1 MLYIL
6 VIGFLLGLRHALD
19 ADHIAAVASLAT
31 RSNSTSETVR
41 TGIAWGLGHTVT
53 LFVVCAVVLA
63 MDVGFPQHVASIA
76 EFVVGLMLVGLG
88 ADVIRRAIR
97 KKIHLHGHS
106 HDDDSYHLHLHG
118 HSKTKLHNEEA
129 HRHGHP
135 TGLPTRAL
143 IVGLMHGLAG
153 SAALLLLAV
162 TEQGSMA
169 MGLVYIALFGIG
181 SMLGMA
187 ALSFTI
193 ALPLRASARF
203 AKLGF
208 NAFNGA
214 IGAGTVALGLYIVFD
229 TAPSVAGLLRA
240 GTSING

>member
-19 ADHIAAVASLAT
+19 ADHLAAVASLAT
-31 RSNSTSETVR
+31 RSSSTSETVR
-41 TGIAWGLGHTVT
+41 TGIAWGLGHTVS
-53 LFVVCAVVLA
+53 LFVVCAAVLV
-63 MDVGFPQHVASIA
+63 MDVGFPEHVASIA
-76 EFVVGLMLVGLG
+76 EFIVGLMLVGLG

-97 KKIHLHGHS
+97 KKIHVHGHS
-106 HDDDSYHLHLHG
+106 HDDDGYHLHLHG
-118 HSKTKLHNEEA
+118 HSNTRVHDAAA
-129 HRHGHP
+129 HSHAHP
-135 TGLPTRAL
+135 RGLPTRAL
-143 IVGLMHGLAG
+143 VVGLMHGLAG

-162 TEQGSMA
+162 TEQGSMGMA
-169 MGLVYIALFGIG
+169 LVYVALFGAG

-187 ALSFTI
+187 VLSFTI

-214 IGAGTVALGLYIVFD
+214 IGAGTVALGLYIVFE
-229 TAPSVAGLLRA
+229 TAPSVAGILGSG
-240 GTSING
+240 GTTGG

>member
-19 ADHIAAVASLAT
+19 ADHLAAVASLAT
-31 RSNSTSETVR
+31 RSRSTSETVR
-41 TGIAWGLGHTVT
+41 TGIAWGLGHTIT
-53 LFVVCAVVLA
+53 LFLVCATVLA
-63 MDVGFPQHVASIA
+63 MDVGFPQHVASFA

-106 HDDDSYHLHLHG
+106 HDDDGYHLHLHG
-118 HSKTKLHNEEA
+118 HSNTKEHNEAA
-129 HRHGHP
+129 HRHAHP
-135 TGLPTRAL
+135 RGLPTRAL
-143 IVGLMHGLAG
+143 VVGLMHGLAG

-169 MGLVYIALFGIG
+169 MALVYIALFGVG

-187 ALSFTI
+187 VLSFTI

-208 NAFNGA
+208 NAFNGS

-229 TAPSVAGLLRA
+229 TAPSVADILRA